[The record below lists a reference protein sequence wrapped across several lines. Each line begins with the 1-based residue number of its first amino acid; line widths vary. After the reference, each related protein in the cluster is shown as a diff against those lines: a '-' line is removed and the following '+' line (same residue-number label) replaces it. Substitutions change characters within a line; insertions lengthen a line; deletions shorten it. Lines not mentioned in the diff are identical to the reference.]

1 MPVEDLAMTAPIE
14 LTAETRYNSSMAP
27 SLPTA
32 IDDINSADI
41 ALRVLNLSKTYRIYD
56 RSQDRLLQGL
66 WGSRK
71 QLYREFR
78 ALDNISFEIQ
88 RGETVGII
96 GPNGSG
102 KSTLLQLI
110 AGTLT
115 STQGEIY
122 IKGKVSALLEL
133 GAGFNGEFT
142 GRENIHMAA
151 SIAGL
156 NTGEIRQ
163 RYERIAAYAEIG
175 DFLDQR
181 VKTYSSGMYVR
192 LAFAV
197 AISVEPEVLIIDEA
211 LAVGDMEFQAK
222 CMVTLKQMRERG
234 TTILFVSHDVG
245 AVSALCERTLYL
257 KHGRALELGPTPD
270 VVARYIREV
279 QEANNRKINVIVSE
293 NNDSRTG
300 STRNASETRITPPHR
315 NAPSTKSEAASAAFA
330 AASRFQSVEKE
341 HLARFAE
348 NANHCRSGTGDV
360 RVIYA
365 EMADDNGLP
374 IRSAKFG
381 QSVLIRIIVEAA
393 HTCTFSVNYKICDK
407 NRTPVIGADF
417 LMQGQMLLTLE
428 PSQQAEVIYRTS
440 LPLTDG
446 RYSLRVSLTHPVN
459 AHQQALFFDIV
470 EIAHV
475 FEVLPNPT
483 AKFWT
488 QVYLPNTL
496 DVRVLE

>member
-1 MPVEDLAMTAPIE
+1 MA
-14 LTAETRYNSSMAP
+14 SSP
-27 SLPTA
+27 PTA
-32 IDDINSADI
+32 TDDINSADI
-41 ALRVLNLSKTYRIYD
+41 ALRISGLSKTYRIYG
-56 RSQDRLLQGL
+56 RSQDRLLQGF
-66 WGSRK
+66 WGNRK

-78 ALDNISFEIQ
+78 ALDSISFEIR
-88 RGETVGII
+88 RGETFGII

-115 STQGEIY
+115 PTQGEIY

-156 NTGEIRQ
+156 NPGEIRQ
-163 RYERIAAYAEIG
+163 RYERIAAYADIG
-175 DFLDQR
+175 DFLDQP

-197 AISVEPEVLIIDEA
+197 AISVGPEVLIIDEA

-222 CMVTLKQMRERG
+222 CMVTLKQIQERG

-257 KHGRALELGPTPD
+257 KHGRALEIGPTPD
-270 VVARYIREV
+270 VIARYIREV
-279 QEANNRKINVIVSE
+279 QETNNRKISVTVFE
-293 NNDSRTG
+293 NSDSRTG
-300 STRNASETRITPPHR
+300 STRNASETGITPPHPI
-315 NAPSTKSEAASAAFA
+315 APSTGPEAVSGVASGSSASGSLMAASP
-330 AASRFQSVEKE
+330 FQSVEKE

-365 EMADDNGLP
+365 EMTDDNGLP
-374 IRSAKFG
+374 VRSAEFG

-393 HTCTFSVNYKICDK
+393 RTCTFSANYKICDK

-417 LMQGQMLLTLE
+417 LMQSQTLLTLE
-428 PSQQAEVIYRTS
+428 PSQQAEVLYRTS

-446 RYSLRVSLTHPVN
+446 RYSLRISLTHPVN

>member
-1 MPVEDLAMTAPIE
+1 MA
-14 LTAETRYNSSMAP
+14 SSP
-27 SLPTA
+27 PTA
-32 IDDINSADI
+32 TDDINSADV
-41 ALRVLNLSKTYRIYD
+41 ALRVSNLSKTYRIYG

-66 WGSRK
+66 WGNRK

-78 ALDNISFEIQ
+78 ALDSISFEIR
-88 RGETVGII
+88 RGETFGII

-115 STQGEIY
+115 PTQGEIY
-122 IKGKVSALLEL
+122 IKGRVSALLEL

-156 NTGEIRQ
+156 NPGEIGQ
-163 RYERIAAYAEIG
+163 RHERIAAYADIG
-175 DFLDQR
+175 DFLDQP

-222 CMVTLKQMRERG
+222 CMVTLKQMQERG

-245 AVSALCERTLYL
+245 VVSALCERTLYL
-257 KHGRALELGPTPD
+257 KHGRTLEIGPTPD

-279 QEANNRKINVIVSE
+279 QEANNRKINVTVSG
-293 NNDSRTG
+293 NSDSRTAG
-300 STRNASETRITPPHR
+300 PPDASETGITPPHHT
-315 NAPSTKSEAASAAFA
+315 ALSTSPEAASESFA
-330 AASRFQSVEKE
+330 AASPFQSLEKE

-348 NANHCRSGTGDV
+348 NANHGRSGTGDV

-365 EMADDNGLP
+365 EMTDDKGLP
-374 IRSAKFG
+374 VRSAEFG

-393 HTCTFSVNYKICDK
+393 RTCTFSVNYKICDK

-417 LMQGQMLLTLE
+417 LMQRQTLLTLE
-428 PSQQAEVIYRTS
+428 PSQQAEVLYRTS
-440 LPLTDG
+440 LPLSDG
-446 RYSLRVSLTHPVN
+446 RYSLRISLTHPVN

>member
-1 MPVEDLAMTAPIE
+1 MTAPRE
-14 LTAETRYNSSMAP
+14 LTAETRCGSSMASSP
-27 SLPTA
+27 PTA
-32 IDDINSADI
+32 TDDINSADI
-41 ALRVLNLSKTYRIYD
+41 ALRVSDLSKTYRIYG

-66 WGSRK
+66 WGNRK

-78 ALDNISFEIQ
+78 ALDSISFEIR
-88 RGETVGII
+88 RGETFGII

-115 STQGEIY
+115 PTQGEIY

-156 NTGEIRQ
+156 NPGEIGQ
-163 RYERIAAYAEIG
+163 RHERIAAYADIG
-175 DFLDQR
+175 DFLDQP

-222 CMVTLKQMRERG
+222 CMVTLKQMQERG

-245 AVSALCERTLYL
+245 AVSALCKRTLYL
-257 KHGRALELGPTPD
+257 KHGRALEIGPTPD
-270 VVARYIREV
+270 VVTRYIREV
-279 QEANNRKINVIVSE
+279 QEANNRKINVTVSE
-293 NNDSRTG
+293 NNDSRTT
-300 STRNASETRITPPHR
+300 SPSDASETGI
-315 NAPSTKSEAASAAFA
+315 APSHRTASLTSAEAASG
-330 AASRFQSVEKE
+330 AASGFLTAASPFRSVEKK

-360 RVIYA
+360 RVIYV
-365 EMADDNGLP
+365 EMTDDEGLP
-374 IRSAKFG
+374 VRSAEFG

-393 HTCTFSVNYKICDK
+393 RTCTFSVNYKICDK

-417 LMQGQMLLTLE
+417 LMQRQALLTLE
-428 PSQQAEVIYRTS
+428 PSQQAEALYRTS

-446 RYSLRVSLTHPVN
+446 RYSLRISLTHPVN

>member
-1 MPVEDLAMTAPIE
+1 MACSPLAT
-14 LTAETRYNSSMAP
+14 
-27 SLPTA
+27 
-32 IDDINSADI
+32 IDDINSAADI
-41 ALRVLNLSKTYRIYD
+41 ALRVLNLSKTYRIYA
-56 RSQDRLLQGL
+56 RSRDRLLQGL

-78 ALDNISFEIQ
+78 ALDSISFEIR

-115 STQGEIY
+115 PTHGEIY

-156 NTGEIRQ
+156 DTGEIRQ
-163 RYERIAAYAEIG
+163 RYERIASYADIG
-175 DFLDQR
+175 DFLDQP

-197 AISVEPEVLIIDEA
+197 AISVEPELLIIDEA

-222 CMVTLKQMRERG
+222 CMVTLKQMQERG

-245 AVSALCERTLYL
+245 AVSALCGRTLYL
-257 KHGRALELGPTPD
+257 KHGRALEMGPTAD

-279 QEANNRKINVIVSE
+279 QEASNLKINVTVSE
-293 NNDSRTG
+293 NNDSRTSG
-300 STRNASETRITPPHR
+300 TTGAPETDSTSQSYSALPTTS
-315 NAPSTKSEAASAAFA
+315 APIGGVVAT
-330 AASRFQSVEKE
+330 ASRLQSVKKE

-365 EMADDNGLP
+365 EMTDDNGLP
-374 IRSAKFG
+374 TRSAEFG

-393 HTCTFSVNYKICDK
+393 RTCTFSVNYKICDK

-417 LMQGQMLLTLE
+417 LMQGQSLLTLE
-428 PSQQAEVIYRTS
+428 PSQQAEVVYRTS

-446 RYSLRVSLTHPVN
+446 RYSLRISLTHPVN

>member
-1 MPVEDLAMTAPIE
+1 MASSPSTA
-14 LTAETRYNSSMAP
+14 T
-27 SLPTA
+27 
-32 IDDINSADI
+32 DDINSADI
-41 ALRVLNLSKTYRIYD
+41 ALRISGLSKTYRIYG
-56 RSQDRLLQGL
+56 RSQDRLLQGF
-66 WGSRK
+66 WGNRK

-78 ALDNISFEIQ
+78 ALDSISFEIR
-88 RGETVGII
+88 RGETFGII
-96 GPNGSG
+96 DPNGSG

-115 STQGEIY
+115 PTQGEIY

-156 NTGEIRQ
+156 NPGEIRQ
-163 RYERIAAYAEIG
+163 RYERIAAYADIG
-175 DFLDQR
+175 GFLDQP

-222 CMVTLKQMRERG
+222 CMVTLKQIQERG

-245 AVSALCERTLYL
+245 AVSALCERTLHL
-257 KHGRALELGPTPD
+257 KHGRALEIGPTPD

-293 NNDSRTG
+293 NSDSRTG
-300 STRNASETRITPPHR
+300 STRNASETGITPPHPI
-315 NAPSTKSEAASAAFA
+315 APPTGPEAVSGAASGSLM
-330 AASRFQSVEKE
+330 AASPFQSMEKE

-365 EMADDNGLP
+365 EMTDDNGLP
-374 IRSAKFG
+374 VRSAEFG
-381 QSVLIRIIVEAA
+381 QSVLIRIIVEAVR
-393 HTCTFSVNYKICDK
+393 TCTFSANYKICDK

-417 LMQGQMLLTLE
+417 LMQSQTLLTLE
-428 PSQQAEVIYRTS
+428 PSQQPEVLYRTS

-446 RYSLRVSLTHPVN
+446 RYSLRISLTHPVN

>member
-1 MPVEDLAMTAPIE
+1 MTALSD
-14 LTAETRYNSSMAP
+14 LTAETGRDSSMAP
-27 SLPTA
+27 SPPTA

-41 ALRVLNLSKTYRIYD
+41 ALRVLNLSKTYRIYG
-56 RSQDRLLQGL
+56 RSRDRLLQGL
-66 WGSRK
+66 WGNRK

-78 ALDNISFEIQ
+78 ALDSISFEIR

-115 STQGEIY
+115 PTQGEIY

-133 GAGFNGEFT
+133 GAGFNREFT

-163 RYERIAAYAEIG
+163 RYERIAAYAGIG
-175 DFLDQR
+175 DFLDQP

-192 LAFAV
+192 LAFAA
-197 AISVEPEVLIIDEA
+197 AISVEPEVLIVDEA

-222 CMVTLKQMRERG
+222 CMVTLKQMQERG

-257 KHGRALELGPTPD
+257 KHGRALEIGPTRD

-279 QEANNRKINVIVSE
+279 QEASNRKINVTISE
-293 NNDSRTG
+293 KNDLRTG
-300 STRNASETRITPPHR
+300 GIPDASETGITPTR
-315 NAPSTKSEAASAAFA
+315 CTDPSAGSDSASGAFVAAG
-330 AASRFQSVEKE
+330 RFQSVEKE

-348 NANHCRSGTGDV
+348 NASHCRSGTGDV

-365 EMADDNGLP
+365 EMTDDKGLP
-374 IRSAKFG
+374 VRSAEFG
-381 QSVLIRIIVEAA
+381 QSILIRIIVEAA
-393 HTCTFSVNYKICDK
+393 RICTFSVNYKICDK
-407 NRTPVIGADF
+407 NRIPVIGADF
-417 LMQGQMLLTLE
+417 LMQSQTLLTLE
-428 PSQQAEVIYRTS
+428 PSQQAEALYRTS

-446 RYSLRVSLTHPVN
+446 RYSLRISLTHPVN

-470 EIAHV
+470 EIAYV

-496 DVRVLE
+496 DVRVLK

>member
-1 MPVEDLAMTAPIE
+1 MA
-14 LTAETRYNSSMAP
+14 SS
-27 SLPTA
+27 SPTA
-32 IDDINSADI
+32 TDDINSADI
-41 ALRVLNLSKTYRIYD
+41 ALRVLNLSKSYRIYD
-56 RSQDRLLQGL
+56 RSRDRLLQGL
-66 WGSRK
+66 WGNRK
-71 QLYREFR
+71 QLFREFR
-78 ALDNISFEIQ
+78 ALDSISFEIR
-88 RGETVGII
+88 RGETFGII

-115 STQGEIY
+115 PTQGEIY

-142 GRENIHMAA
+142 GLENIHMAA

-156 NTGEIRQ
+156 NPGEIRQ
-163 RYERIAAYAEIG
+163 RYERIAAYADIG
-175 DFLDQR
+175 DFLDQP

-222 CMVTLKQMRERG
+222 CMVTLKQIQERG

-257 KHGRALELGPTPD
+257 KHGRALEIGPTPD

-279 QEANNRKINVIVSE
+279 QEANNRKISVTVSE
-293 NNDSRTG
+293 NSDSSTG
-300 STRNASETRITPPHR
+300 STHNASETGITPPHPI
-315 NAPSTKSEAASAAFA
+315 APSPGPEAVSGAASGSSASGSLM
-330 AASRFQSVEKE
+330 AASPFQGVEKE
-341 HLARFAE
+341 LFARFAE

-365 EMADDNGLP
+365 EMTDDNGLP
-374 IRSAKFG
+374 IRSAEFG
-381 QSVLIRIIVEAA
+381 QSVLVRIIVEAA
-393 HTCTFSVNYKICDK
+393 RTCTFSTNYKICDK
-407 NRTPVIGADF
+407 NRTSVIGADF
-417 LMQGQMLLTLE
+417 LMQGQTLLTLE
-428 PSQQAEVIYRTS
+428 PSQQAEVVYRTS

-446 RYSLRVSLTHPVN
+446 RYSLRISLTHPVN

>member
-1 MPVEDLAMTAPIE
+1 MTVPRE
-14 LTAETRYNSSMAP
+14 LTAETRGDSSMASSP
-27 SLPTA
+27 PTA
-32 IDDINSADI
+32 TDDINSADI
-41 ALRVLNLSKTYRIYD
+41 ALRVSGLSKTYRIYG

-66 WGSRK
+66 WGNRK

-78 ALDNISFEIQ
+78 ALDSISFEIR
-88 RGETVGII
+88 RGETFGII

-115 STQGEIY
+115 PTQGEIY

-156 NTGEIRQ
+156 NPGEIRQ
-163 RYERIAAYAEIG
+163 RYERIAAYADIG
-175 DFLDQR
+175 DFLDQP

-222 CMVTLKQMRERG
+222 CMVILKKMQERS

-257 KHGRALELGPTPD
+257 KQGRALEIGPTPD

-279 QEANNRKINVIVSE
+279 QEANNRKINVTVSG
-293 NNDSRTG
+293 NNDSRTA
-300 STRNASETRITPPHR
+300 STPNASETGIIPPHR
-315 NAPSTKSEAASAAFA
+315 TASPTSPEAASG
-330 AASRFQSVEKE
+330 AASGSFTAASPFQSVEKE

-348 NANHCRSGTGDV
+348 NANHSRSGTGDV

-365 EMADDNGLP
+365 EMTDDKGLP
-374 IRSAKFG
+374 IRSAEFG

-393 HTCTFSVNYKICDK
+393 RICTFSVNYKICDK

-417 LMQGQMLLTLE
+417 LMQRQTLLTLE
-428 PSQQAEVIYRTS
+428 PSQQAEVLYRTS

-446 RYSLRVSLTHPVN
+446 RYSLRISLTHPVN

>member
-1 MPVEDLAMTAPIE
+1 MA
-14 LTAETRYNSSMAP
+14 SSP
-27 SLPTA
+27 PTA
-32 IDDINSADI
+32 TDDINSADI
-41 ALRVLNLSKTYRIYD
+41 ALRVSGLSKTYRIYG

-66 WGSRK
+66 WGNRK

-78 ALDNISFEIQ
+78 ALDSISFEIR
-88 RGETVGII
+88 RGETFGII

-115 STQGEIY
+115 PTQGEIY

-156 NTGEIRQ
+156 NPGEIRQ
-163 RYERIAAYAEIG
+163 RYERIAAYADIG
-175 DFLDQR
+175 DFLDQP

-222 CMVTLKQMRERG
+222 CMVILKKMQERS

-257 KHGRALELGPTPD
+257 KQGRALEIGPTPD

-279 QEANNRKINVIVSE
+279 QEANNRKINVTVSG
-293 NNDSRTG
+293 NNDSRTA
-300 STRNASETRITPPHR
+300 STPNASETGIIPPHR
-315 NAPSTKSEAASAAFA
+315 TASPTSPEAASG
-330 AASRFQSVEKE
+330 AASGSFTAASPFQSVEKE

-348 NANHCRSGTGDV
+348 NANHSRSGTGDV

-365 EMADDNGLP
+365 EMTDDKGLP
-374 IRSAKFG
+374 IRSAEFG

-393 HTCTFSVNYKICDK
+393 RICTFSVNYKICDK

-417 LMQGQMLLTLE
+417 LMQRQTLLTLE
-428 PSQQAEVIYRTS
+428 PSQQAEVLYRTS

-446 RYSLRVSLTHPVN
+446 RYSLRISLTHPVN

>member
-1 MPVEDLAMTAPIE
+1 MTVPRE
-14 LTAETRYNSSMAP
+14 LPAETRCDSSMASSSP
-27 SLPTA
+27 PTA
-32 IDDINSADI
+32 TDDINSADI
-41 ALRVLNLSKTYRIYD
+41 ALRISGLSKTYRIYG

-66 WGSRK
+66 WGNRK

-78 ALDNISFEIQ
+78 ALDSISFEIR
-88 RGETVGII
+88 RGETFGII

-115 STQGEIY
+115 PTQGEIY

-142 GRENIHMAA
+142 GLENIHMAA

-156 NTGEIRQ
+156 NPGEIRQ
-163 RYERIAAYAEIG
+163 RYERIAAYADIG
-175 DFLDQR
+175 DFLDQP

-222 CMVTLKQMRERG
+222 CMVTLKQIQERG

-257 KHGRALELGPTPD
+257 KHGRALEIGPTPD

-279 QEANNRKINVIVSE
+279 QEANNRKISVTVSE
-293 NNDSRTG
+293 NSDSRTG
-300 STRNASETRITPPHR
+300 STRNASETGITPPHPI
-315 NAPSTKSEAASAAFA
+315 APSTGPEAVSGAASGSLM
-330 AASRFQSVEKE
+330 ASSFQSVEKE

-365 EMADDNGLP
+365 EMTDDNGLP
-374 IRSAKFG
+374 VRSAEFG

-393 HTCTFSVNYKICDK
+393 RTCTFSANYKICDK

-417 LMQGQMLLTLE
+417 LMQSQTLLTLE
-428 PSQQAEVIYRTS
+428 PSQQAEVLYRTS

-446 RYSLRVSLTHPVN
+446 RYSLRISLTHPVN

-470 EIAHV
+470 EVAHV

-496 DVRVLE
+496 EVRVLE

>member
-1 MPVEDLAMTAPIE
+1 MA
-14 LTAETRYNSSMAP
+14 SSP
-27 SLPTA
+27 PTA
-32 IDDINSADI
+32 TDDINSADI
-41 ALRVLNLSKTYRIYD
+41 ALRISGLSKTYRIYG
-56 RSQDRLLQGL
+56 RSQDRLLQGF
-66 WGSRK
+66 WGNRK

-78 ALDNISFEIQ
+78 ALDSISFEIR
-88 RGETVGII
+88 RGETFGII

-115 STQGEIY
+115 PTQGEIY

-156 NTGEIRQ
+156 NPGEIRQ
-163 RYERIAAYAEIG
+163 RYERIAAYADIG
-175 DFLDQR
+175 DFLDQP

-222 CMVTLKQMRERG
+222 CMVTLKQIQERG

-257 KHGRALELGPTPD
+257 KHGRALEIGPTPD

-279 QEANNRKINVIVSE
+279 QEANNRKINVTVSE
-293 NNDSRTG
+293 NSDSRTG
-300 STRNASETRITPPHR
+300 STRNASETGITPPHPI
-315 NAPSTKSEAASAAFA
+315 APSTGPEAVSGAASGSSASGSLM
-330 AASRFQSVEKE
+330 AASPFQSVEKE

-365 EMADDNGLP
+365 EMTDDNGLP
-374 IRSAKFG
+374 VRSAEFG

-393 HTCTFSVNYKICDK
+393 RTCTFSANYKICDK

-417 LMQGQMLLTLE
+417 LMQSQTLLTLE
-428 PSQQAEVIYRTS
+428 PSQQAEVLYRTS

-446 RYSLRVSLTHPVN
+446 RYSLRISLTHPVN